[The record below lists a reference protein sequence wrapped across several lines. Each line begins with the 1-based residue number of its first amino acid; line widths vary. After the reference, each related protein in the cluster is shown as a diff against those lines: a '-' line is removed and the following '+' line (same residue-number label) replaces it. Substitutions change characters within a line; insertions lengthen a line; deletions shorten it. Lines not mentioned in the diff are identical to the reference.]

1 MTEYVIFVVMVI
13 STMGFA
19 WLWLI
24 EQKKKRKS
32 TPLTHCHFRM
42 ARRGEQSLAAVT
54 TALRGRDSIQIACC
68 LLAFSSVAARTESR
82 FANVV

>member
-24 EQKKKRKS
+24 EQKKKRK
-32 TPLTHCHFRM
+32 RK
-42 ARRGEQSLAAVT
+42 E
-54 TALRGRDSIQIACC
+54 ALQQKEIER
-68 LLAFSSVAARTESR
+68 
-82 FANVV
+82 